1 MAVEKLTR
9 KFVKTAKA
17 EGDRS
22 VYWDEDLP
30 GFGLMVTSSGHKS
43 YVAQY
48 RADGRSRRYT
58 IGSAAKLDLNRARK
72 AAKAIFGQVAHG
84 HDPVA
89 DKRRE
94 AEADRHSLRA
104 VCERYFAREGGK
116 LRTTEKRRATLER
129 LVYGKLGARQIDDIR
144 RSEIQHLLDDIE
156 DERGAAMAD
165 QTLAFLRKILNWHAA
180 RSDDFRSPIVRGM
193 TRRDPE
199 SRERSRIL
207 TDGELRAVWTTAE
220 KYSGPWGQLMRFLLL
235 TAARRTEAAEMSW
248 AELSGDEWTIPKER
262 YKTNVDVTLP
272 LSTAAKKVL
281 AELPKIQG
289 CEFVFTTNGRRPV
302 SGLSV
307 FKMQFDM
314 ACGVKDWRLHDLRRT
329 ARSLM
334 SRAGVAPDVAE
345 RCLGHTIAGV
355 RGVYDRHKYL
365 EEMRHAFEALS
376 TLIDRIVHPQ
386 EWSTEF
392 PRSRG

>member
-386 EWSTEF
+386 EVEHRV
-392 PRSRG
+392 PA